1 MLSSLCATAGEQL
14 VKIFWMIVSGVSIV
28 VAAYFVLLRDFDI
41 AFVVAAA
48 GAVAWFLNYRAQ
60 MREIVAK
67 ADLEE
72 QDNEQDYDDYPDT
85 E

>member
-1 MLSSLCATAGEQL
+1 
-14 VKIFWMIVSGVSIV
+14 MIVSGVSIV
-28 VAAYFVLLRDFDI
+28 VAAYFLLLRDFDK

-60 MREIVAK
+60 LKEITAK

-72 QDNEQDYDDYPDT
+72 QNNEQDDEDDSDT

>member
-1 MLSSLCATAGEQL
+1 
-14 VKIFWMIVSGVSIV
+14 MIVSGVSIV
-28 VAAYFVLLRDFDI
+28 VAAYFVLLRDFDK

-60 MREIVAK
+60 MGEIVAK

>member
-1 MLSSLCATAGEQL
+1 
-14 VKIFWMIVSGVSIV
+14 MIVSGVSIV
-28 VAAYFVLLRDFDI
+28 VAAYFVLLRDFDK

-72 QDNEQDYDDYPDT
+72 QDNEQDYDD
-85 E
+85 

>member
-1 MLSSLCATAGEQL
+1 M
-14 VKIFWMIVSGVSIV
+14 VVSGVSIV
-28 VAAYFVLLRDFDI
+28 VAAYFMLLRDFDT
-41 AFVVAAA
+41 AFVIAAA

-60 MREIVAK
+60 LKEITAK

-72 QDNEQDYDDYPDT
+72 QNNEHEYEDDSDS

>member
-1 MLSSLCATAGEQL
+1 MK
-14 VKIFWMIVSGVSIV
+14 VFWMIVSGVSIV
-28 VAAYFVLLRDFDI
+28 VAAYFLLLRDFDK

-60 MREIVAK
+60 LKEITAK

-72 QDNEQDYDDYPDT
+72 QNNEQDDEDDSDT

>member
-1 MLSSLCATAGEQL
+1 
-14 VKIFWMIVSGVSIV
+14 VKIFWLIVSGVSIV
-28 VAAYFVLLRDFDI
+28 VAAYFLLLRDFDT

-60 MREIVAK
+60 LKEITSK

-72 QDNEQDYDDYPDT
+72 RNNEQGEEDDSHT

>member
-1 MLSSLCATAGEQL
+1 MK
-14 VKIFWMIVSGVSIV
+14 VFWMIVSGVSIV
-28 VAAYFVLLRDFDI
+28 VAAYFLLLRDFDK
-41 AFVVAAA
+41 AFVIAAA

-60 MREIVAK
+60 LKEITAK

-72 QDNEQDYDDYPDT
+72 QNNEPDDDYPDN

>member
-1 MLSSLCATAGEQL
+1 
-14 VKIFWMIVSGVSIV
+14 MIVSGVSIV
-28 VAAYFVLLRDFDI
+28 VAAYFLLLRDFDT

-60 MREIVAK
+60 LKEITAK

-72 QDNEQDYDDYPDT
+72 RNNEQGEEEDSHN